1 MTTTTTATATTTAA
15 ATAADTVAYHR
26 DRSWQCWEMVDDAMA
41 RGELEEASS
50 NVWYAAAHAI
60 KAAAADRGWPYDS
73 NDLVEAAV
81 VRLTREEGAPLSIW
95 WQYMMATEFHR
106 RFFGGHPSADGIRYG
121 KDIIAE
127 FIIALENTPW
137 KT

>member
-1 MTTTTTATATTTAA
+1 MTTITTATATTT

-73 NDLVEAAV
+73 NDLVMEAV
-81 VRLTREEGAPLSIW
+81 DRLVREEGAPLSIW
-95 WQYMMATEFHR
+95 GHYMMATEFHQ
-106 RFFGGHPSADGIRYG
+106 RFFGTPHADGIRYG

-127 FIIALENTPW
+127 FINALENTPW